1 MLHFLR
7 RTPAGTGVPE
17 YLIVG
22 LGNPGKKY
30 EFTRHNAGFL
40 CLDALAQKLD
50 IKINRIRFKSLTG
63 DVKIAGHRCLLIKPQ
78 TFMNNSGEAVREAA
92 DFYKI
97 PVENVIVVSDDAA
110 LPCGSL
116 RIRRSGSDGGQKGL
130 RSIICHLNS
139 DSFPRIKLGIG
150 AKPYPDMDITDWV
163 LSSFKKEEFTVLRGI
178 VDKAHEALELM
189 VAGDIEKAMAL
200 YN

>member
-1 MLHFLR
+1 M
-7 RTPAGTGVPE
+7 
-17 YLIVG
+17 G

-30 EFTRHNAGFL
+30 EFTRHNAGYL

-50 IKINRIRFKSLTG
+50 VKINRIRFKSLTC
-63 DVKIAGHRCLLIKPQ
+63 DAKISGHRCLLIKPQ

-97 PVENVIVVSDDAA
+97 PIEKIIVVSDDIS

-116 RIRRSGSDGGQKGL
+116 RIRRSGSAGGQKGL
-130 RSIICHLNS
+130 ISIIQHLKS
-139 DSFPRIKLGIG
+139 EDFPRIKLGIG
-150 AKPYPDMDITDWV
+150 AKPHPDMELADWV
-163 LSSFKKEEFTVLRGI
+163 LSTFRKEELAELRGV

-189 VAGDIEKAMAL
+189 VAGDVEQAMAKF
-200 YN
+200 N